1 MNQRGDKPP
10 TDQYGT
16 EIAIG
21 DLVVTNGKV
30 GMVSKINAHGAP
42 NVRIPSKRSIYA
54 YEWGAPDIERKG
66 TRYKRDEQ
74 GYYVKDSNG
83 RNTWEE
89 EEYTYMDKDRRVVGE
104 TDYTYTVIR
113 QNTRNLTVLRK
124 VDGTLPSP
132 FGDAIERHRIIFP
145 DKENND
151 G

>member
-16 EIAIG
+16 EIAVG

-30 GMVSKINAHGAP
+30 GMVSKINSYGAP
-42 NVRIPSKRSIYA
+42 NVRIPSKRNIYA
-54 YEWGAPDIERKG
+54 YEWGAPDIERKN

-74 GYYVKDSNG
+74 GYYLRDANG
-83 RNTWEE
+83 RNTWEQ
-89 EEYTYMDKDRRVVGE
+89 EEYTYFDKDRRVVGE

-145 DKENND
+145 DKEDND